1 MTWHP
6 EWICLKVICTQWFP
20 AHHKLLFYI
29 KKKERLLRHAL
40 KLLPLCHFKIV
51 LDVHH
56 SRCCLSLRIHLEA
69 KKQKKTKSKQEVS
82 IHKSIY
88 LWSLGTHTKV
98 PAAAATTTKVALHGA
113 KVRGLGVVVAHVVV
127 VIAATAASTTTTI
140 ACDYRVCRI
149 GQPQASYN
157 SSKRQC
163 NGIILP

>member
-1 MTWHP
+1 MLSSSYHFVILKSSWTSTIAAVVWASVSTW
-6 EWICLKVICTQWFP
+6 
-20 AHHKLLFYI
+20 
-29 KKKERLLRHAL
+29 
-40 KLLPLCHFKIV
+40 
-51 LDVHH
+51 
-56 SRCCLSLRIHLEA
+56 
-69 KKQKKTKSKQEVS
+69 KQKKKKPKSKQEVS

-98 PAAAATTTKVALHGA
+98 PAAAATTTTKVALHGA

>member
-1 MTWHP
+1 MLSSSYHFVILKSSWTSTIAAVVWASVSTW
-6 EWICLKVICTQWFP
+6 
-20 AHHKLLFYI
+20 
-29 KKKERLLRHAL
+29 
-40 KLLPLCHFKIV
+40 
-51 LDVHH
+51 
-56 SRCCLSLRIHLEA
+56 
-69 KKQKKTKSKQEVS
+69 KQKKKQTKSKQEVS

>member
-1 MTWHP
+1 MLSSSYHFVILKSSWTSTIAAVVWASVSTW
-6 EWICLKVICTQWFP
+6 
-20 AHHKLLFYI
+20 
-29 KKKERLLRHAL
+29 
-40 KLLPLCHFKIV
+40 
-51 LDVHH
+51 
-56 SRCCLSLRIHLEA
+56 
-69 KKQKKTKSKQEVS
+69 KQKTKSKQEVS
-82 IHKSIY
+82 IDKSIY

-98 PAAAATTTKVALHGA
+98 PAAATTTKVALHGA

-127 VIAATAASTTTTI
+127 VIAATAAASTTTI

>member
-1 MTWHP
+1 MLSSSYHFVILKSSWTSTIAAVVWASVSTW
-6 EWICLKVICTQWFP
+6 
-20 AHHKLLFYI
+20 
-29 KKKERLLRHAL
+29 
-40 KLLPLCHFKIV
+40 
-51 LDVHH
+51 
-56 SRCCLSLRIHLEA
+56 
-69 KKQKKTKSKQEVS
+69 KQKKTKSKQEVS

-98 PAAAATTTKVALHGA
+98 PAAAAATTKVALHGA

-127 VIAATAASTTTTI
+127 VIAATAASTTTTTI

>member
-1 MTWHP
+1 MLSSSYHFVILKSSWTSTIAAVVWASVSTW
-6 EWICLKVICTQWFP
+6 
-20 AHHKLLFYI
+20 
-29 KKKERLLRHAL
+29 
-40 KLLPLCHFKIV
+40 
-51 LDVHH
+51 
-56 SRCCLSLRIHLEA
+56 
-69 KKQKKTKSKQEVS
+69 KQKTKSKQEVD

-127 VIAATAASTTTTI
+127 VIAATTASTTTI